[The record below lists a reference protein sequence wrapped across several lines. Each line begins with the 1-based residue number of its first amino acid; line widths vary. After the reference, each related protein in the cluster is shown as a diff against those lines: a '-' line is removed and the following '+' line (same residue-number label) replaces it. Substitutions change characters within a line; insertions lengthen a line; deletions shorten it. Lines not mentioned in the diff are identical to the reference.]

1 MGIDLYTDDGIIPTI
16 QLDQFNYNTHK
27 NLVGTI
33 PIFRFYTWIQFQFQF
48 DSQYHCICDPCSPL
62 IFFLICSKRQTTNCI
77 AFICLFFV
85 GQQVAAA
92 CQAYKPYNYS
102 CHLLL
107 SIYLPLFN
115 SFAFN
120 WQYSHDQTNLCEWKL
135 QETTRLSTLVYFFLC
150 VLFSS
155 LYYV

>member
-1 MGIDLYTDDGIIPTI
+1 MMALFLLFSSTSST
-16 QLDQFNYNTHK
+16 L
-27 NLVGTI
+27 I
-33 PIFRFYTWIQFQFQF
+33 PIKTLLVQFQYF
-48 DSQYHCICDPCSPL
+48 DFTPEFSFSFSLTRNIIASVIHAALS
-62 IFFLICSKRQTTNCI
+62 FFFWICSKRQATNCI